1 MPTPEENQKE
11 LIRQVVREELEVLNV
26 AEKLIFQKNI
36 QILDARNIQLGRTTG
51 TQIGTATDQKVG
63 FFGTTPVV
71 QQSATDEAEII
82 VALKALGLIS

>member
-51 TQIGTATDQKVG
+51 TQIGTATDQKCG
-63 FFGTTPVV
+63 FFGVDPVV